1 MDANEARFRVMNEMY
16 QVIQNMRKL
25 GVSDMEIRRTL
36 KKNKVANVSQL
47 MRGQFVPFS
56 PSSEIKKRVRDNGNR
71 LPMAQIN
78 AAKMQLR
85 QRKLGAQPEPEPVSE
100 DLETRTFVPQPT
112 EQSAAALPSSTVPA
126 QAGAAPAPQ
135 SAPAP
140 SSQPQDAAGVLPLLG
155 SGLDAL
161 KNLQIFQRTQ

>member
-1 MDANEARFRVMNEMY
+1 
-16 QVIQNMRKL
+16 
-25 GVSDMEIRRTL
+25 
-36 KKNKVANVSQL
+36 VANVSQL

-85 QRKLGAQPEPEPVSE
+85 QRKLGAQPEPEPVSEPVTE